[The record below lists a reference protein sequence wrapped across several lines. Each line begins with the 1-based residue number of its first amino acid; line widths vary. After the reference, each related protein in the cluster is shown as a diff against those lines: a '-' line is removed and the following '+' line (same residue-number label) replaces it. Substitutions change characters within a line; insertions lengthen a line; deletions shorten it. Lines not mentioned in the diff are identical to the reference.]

1 MEYNEGK
8 GETKKAKKGFYQVAL
23 SFTNKILYMYMCFI
37 ISIHVVTCGKYTC
50 IHMYM
55 TEHACY

>member
-23 SFTNKILYMYMCFI
+23 SFANKKLYMCFI
-37 ISIHVVTCGKYTC
+37 ISIHVVL
-50 IHMYM
+50 
-55 TEHACY
+55 